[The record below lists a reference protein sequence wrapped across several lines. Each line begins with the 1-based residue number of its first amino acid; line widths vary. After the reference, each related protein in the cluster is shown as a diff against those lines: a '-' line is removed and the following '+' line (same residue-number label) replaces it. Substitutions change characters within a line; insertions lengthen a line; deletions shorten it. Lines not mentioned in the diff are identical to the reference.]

1 MDFKCDECGNET
13 LFYHN
18 VSVEAKQV
26 FNQKT
31 GKEYIR
37 DKTNSVDNF
46 FQPVICYKCRNV
58 VKDYKIEG
66 IGIT

>member
-1 MDFKCDECGNET
+1 MNFKCKECGNES

-37 DKTNSVDNF
+37 DKSDSVDNF
-46 FQPVICYKCRNV
+46 FPSVHCYKCGFTVREHT
-58 VKDYKIEG
+58 D
-66 IGIT
+66 